1 VSTGC
6 SDARNRRVCL
16 SLAPT
21 ARWHRWQPSRFSFCN
36 CPARGSSLLPPL
48 PPLAPPTSPFP
59 ESPPTHPAKPP
70 AHPPPLSTPP
80 PLKQSS
86 NAPGHIAVLKGAPEV
101 VRGFLAAVPADYD
114 ATYKRFAA
122 QVWGGGRKI
131 ARAQPLI
138 PAYEPLPHTDPL
150 LSRRLAAGTRARR
163 FASPAIATRTL
174 ACGIPRSSLS
184 PQLPPHRSRVRRARC
199 RARA

>member
-1 VSTGC
+1 LFGRAQSARVFVIG
-6 SDARNRRVCL
+6 SDR
-16 SLAPT
+16 SLAQVAALPLLLLQLPSPRLQPLASPPSLGPPHLPLPRESSNTSSQT
-21 ARWHRWQPSRFSFCN
+21 AR
-36 CPARGSSLLPPL
+36 
-48 PPLAPPTSPFP
+48 SP
-59 ESPPTHPAKPP
+59 SPPVH
-70 AHPPPLSTPP
+70 PP